1 MMAGLNKQIE
11 QAQTDKD
18 ARAEAKAAALQGK
31 ATAEGDLEDT
41 VTTKAADTKYL
52 DDLVATCDE
61 KANAF
66 EQRQQL
72 RAEEIEA
79 IEKAIEIIS
88 SGAVSGS
95 ADKHLPALI
104 QKSSF
109 AQLRSETRSPTQA
122 LVATYLQEQS
132 KQLNSRVLA

>member
-1 MMAGLNKQIE
+1 MQGLNKQIE
-11 QAQTDKD
+11 QAKEDKD

-31 ATAEGDLEDT
+31 ANAEGDLEDT

-79 IEKAIEIIS
+79 IEKAIEIVS

-95 ADKHLPALI
+95 ADKHLPALV
-104 QKSSF
+104 QTNSF
-109 AQLRSETRSPTQA
+109 AQLRSNSRAPSQQR
-122 LVATYLQEQS
+122 VVTYLQERAEA
-132 KQLNSRVLA
+132 LHSRVLSA